1 MTGDNNV
8 NYLHSK
14 GVITRQ
20 NKGNS
25 MNELKT
31 RFIQWNNKILV
42 NLVPEEDIKQN
53 FQHWKCMYGE
63 QRKMISKQIRL

>member
-8 NYLHSK
+8 HYLHSK

-20 NKGNS
+20 NKGIS

-31 RFIQWNNKILV
+31 RFIQWRIGYYFIWYQKKI
-42 NLVPEEDIKQN
+42 
-53 FQHWKCMYGE
+53 
-63 QRKMISKQIRL
+63 